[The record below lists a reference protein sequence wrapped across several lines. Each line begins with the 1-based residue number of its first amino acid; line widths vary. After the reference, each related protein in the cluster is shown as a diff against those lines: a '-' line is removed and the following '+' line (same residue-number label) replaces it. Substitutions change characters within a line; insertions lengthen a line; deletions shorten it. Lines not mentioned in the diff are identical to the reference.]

1 MAQMPV
7 ELVLIGEIPTV
18 HFEGAVSLANST
30 QNEFKFITLRNHE
43 AKAFKTLAYKQA
55 TVKDL
60 MDKLE
65 LVRSTIGGYHPFIIA
80 IVDTNLS
87 GEKFSNLFGSHRGEK
102 GIAVFTLNNVDEVII
117 PKDKIAAYMLYNF
130 ARYTLSFV
138 APEQKNHDETK
149 DCVFDRKIN
158 KLDIVKSMKARAI
171 CDECRDKLLSGTVKV
186 SSGQLDALDM
196 LFELSGKLL
205 DGSKTL
211 SMTNNPASP
220 IDAISELSAVKSRL
234 DKNAHDFAKRGLWLY
249 FLGIIGVWVTFAILT
264 YRFGWNVMEPWT
276 YFIGGILT
284 LGSYVYFAVTQK
296 ELSPRTIYEQV
307 IESKKRKNY
316 KEFGLDIERFNQL
329 SKAKSGSQ
337 KP

>member
-1 MAQMPV
+1 MAQMPI
-7 ELVLIGEIPTV
+7 ELVAIGDIPTEQ
-18 HFEGAVSLANST
+18 FEGVISLANST
-30 QNEFKFITLRNHE
+30 QNEFNFIQLQNNE
-43 AKAFKTLAYKQA
+43 VKAFKALAYKRA
-55 TVKDL
+55 SVKDL
-60 MDKLE
+60 MDRMESTRSE
-65 LVRSTIGGYHPFIIA
+65 LGGYHPFIIA
-80 IVDTNLS
+80 LVDTKLD
-87 GEKFSNLFGSHRGEK
+87 GERFSNLFGSNRAEK
-102 GIAVFTLNNVDEVII
+102 GIAVFTIDNVDDIII
-117 PKDKIAAYMLYNF
+117 PADKIASYMLYYF
-130 ARYTLSFV
+130 ARFTLSFIV
-138 APEQKNHDETK
+138 PQHKNHDEPK
-149 DCVFDRKIN
+149 SCVFDRKIY
-158 KLDIVKSMKARAI
+158 KQDIVNSMKTRAI

-211 SMTNNPASP
+211 SISSNMPAP
-220 IDAISELSAVKSRL
+220 LDAISELSAVKSRL

-249 FLGIIGVWVTFAILT
+249 FLGIIGVWVTLAIFT

-276 YFIGGILT
+276 YFIGGTLT
-284 LGSYVYFAVTQK
+284 IGSYVYFAVTQK